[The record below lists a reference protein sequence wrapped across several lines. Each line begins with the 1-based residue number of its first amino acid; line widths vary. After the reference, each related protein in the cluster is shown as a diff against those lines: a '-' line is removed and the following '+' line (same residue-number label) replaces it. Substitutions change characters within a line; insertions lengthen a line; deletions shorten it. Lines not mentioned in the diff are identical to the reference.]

1 MPDTQYYSLQLH
13 VSGRVQM
20 VGFRYFTVNR
30 AVRYGV
36 TGRVR
41 NLYDGR
47 VEIQAEGTK
56 QALTMFL
63 EDMRMGPR
71 SAHVENVVEQWE
83 EISTRRYE
91 EFGVSF

>member
-1 MPDTQYYSLQLH
+1 MSDSKYYSLHLH

-20 VGFRYFTVNR
+20 VGFRYFTANQ
-30 AVRYGV
+30 ASRYGV

-47 VEIQAEGTK
+47 VEIRAEGTK

-63 EDMRMGPR
+63 EDIRMGPR

-83 EISTRRYE
+83 EISSPRYE